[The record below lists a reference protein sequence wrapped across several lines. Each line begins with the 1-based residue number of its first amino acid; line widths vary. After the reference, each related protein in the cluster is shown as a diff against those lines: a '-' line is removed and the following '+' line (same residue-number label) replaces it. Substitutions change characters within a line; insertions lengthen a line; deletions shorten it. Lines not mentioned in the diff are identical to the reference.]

1 MSTLQQQFHELAKNF
16 KGKELEKVIERILDS
31 ELYITSE
38 FLNCPN
44 IQALKTGGNKYYET
58 LYLFSML
65 TYSDYKKSPSK
76 YLPLNPKLLNKL
88 KCVSILE
95 LAKEKKYLEYS
106 YLKNSFDIKTNF
118 ELEELL
124 FNLISRE
131 LINGKV
137 NSKNENVSI
146 LSVKPRCNLTDIK
159 KAEQLIDKL
168 ICNLNDA
175 NEFLTGEEKKIK
187 ERTKELN
194 AVLTI

>member
-1 MSTLQQQFHELAKNF
+1 MSTLQQQFHELVKNF
-16 KGKELEKVIERILDS
+16 KGKELEKVIERILESD
-31 ELYITSE
+31 LYITSE

-44 IQALKTGGNKYYET
+44 IKALNSGNKYYDT

-65 TYSDYKKSPSK
+65 TYSDYKRNTGK

-106 YLKNSFDIKTNF
+106 YLKNSFDIRTNF

-168 ICNLNDA
+168 INNLNDA
-175 NEFLTGEEKKIK
+175 NEFLTGEENKIK
-187 ERTKELN
+187 EKTKELN

>member
-1 MSTLQQQFHELAKNF
+1 MSTLQQQFHELVKNF
-16 KGKELEKVIERILDS
+16 KGKELEKVIERIIDS

-44 IQALKTGGNKYYET
+44 IQALKTGGNKYYDT

-65 TYSDYKKSPSK
+65 TYSDYKKSPAK

-106 YLKNSFDIKTNF
+106 YLKNLFDIKTNF

-124 FNLISRE
+124 FNLISKE
-131 LINGKV
+131 LVSGKINAQ
-137 NSKNENVSI
+137 NESVSI
-146 LSVKPRCNLTDIK
+146 LTVKPRCNLTDMK
-159 KAEQLIDKL
+159 QAEKLIDRL
-168 ICNLNDA
+168 INNLNDA
-175 NEFLTGEEKKIK
+175 NEFLTQEENNIK
-187 ERTKELN
+187 EKTKELN
-194 AVLTI
+194 GVLTI

>member
-1 MSTLQQQFHELAKNF
+1 MSTLQQQFLELIKNF
-16 KGKELEKVIERILDS
+16 KGKELEKVIERILESD
-31 ELYITSE
+31 LYITSE

-44 IQALKTGGNKYYET
+44 IQALKSGNKYYDT

-65 TYSDYKKSPSK
+65 TYADYRKSSAK
-76 YLPLNPKLLNKL
+76 YLPLNQKLLNKL

-137 NSKNENVSI
+137 NSKNEYVSI
-146 LSVKPRCNLTDIK
+146 LSVKPRCNLTDMK
-159 KAEQLIDKL
+159 KAEELIDKL
-168 ICNLNDA
+168 INNLNDA
-175 NEFLTGEEKKIK
+175 NEFLTSEENKIK
-187 ERTKELN
+187 EKTKELN
-194 AVLTI
+194 AVLSI

>member
-1 MSTLQQQFHELAKNF
+1 MSTLQQQFHELIKNF
-16 KGKELEKVIERILDS
+16 KGKELEKVIEGILESD
-31 ELYITSE
+31 LYITSE

-44 IQALKTGGNKYYET
+44 IQALKSGNKYYDT

-65 TYSDYKKSPSK
+65 TYSDYKKSTTK
-76 YLPLNPKLLNKL
+76 YLPLNQKLLNKL

-137 NSKNENVSI
+137 NSKNENVSV
-146 LSVKPRCNLTDIK
+146 LSVKPRCNLTDVK
-159 KAEQLIDKL
+159 KAEQLIDRL
-168 ICNLNDA
+168 INNLNDA
-175 NEFLTGEEKKIK
+175 NEFLTGEENKIK
-187 ERTKELN
+187 EKTKELN

>member
-1 MSTLQQQFHELAKNF
+1 MSTLQQQFLELIKNF
-16 KGKELEKVIERILDS
+16 KGKELEKVIERILESD
-31 ELYITSE
+31 LYITSE

-44 IQALKTGGNKYYET
+44 IQALKSGNKYYDT

-65 TYSDYKKSPSK
+65 TYADYKKSSAK
-76 YLPLNPKLLNKL
+76 YLPLNQKLLNKL

-137 NSKNENVSI
+137 NSKNEYVSI
-146 LSVKPRCNLTDIK
+146 LSVKPRCNLTDMK
-159 KAEQLIDKL
+159 KAEELIDKL
-168 ICNLNDA
+168 INNLNDA
-175 NEFLTGEEKKIK
+175 NEFLTSEENKIK
-187 ERTKELN
+187 EKTKELN
-194 AVLTI
+194 AVLSI

>member
-1 MSTLQQQFHELAKNF
+1 MSTLQQQFHELIKNF

-31 ELYITSE
+31 DLYITSE

-44 IQALKTGGNKYYET
+44 IQALKAGGNKYYDT

-65 TYSDYKKSPSK
+65 TYSDYKKSPEK
-76 YLPLNPKLLNKL
+76 YLKLNPKLLNKL

-106 YLKNSFDIKTNF
+106 YLKNAFDIKTNF

-131 LINGKV
+131 LIAGKI
-137 NSKNENVSI
+137 NSQKESISI
-146 LSVKPRCNLTDIK
+146 LTVKPRCNLTDVK
-159 KAEQLIDKL
+159 QAEKLIDRL
-168 ICNLNDA
+168 IANLNDA
-175 NEFLTGEEKKIK
+175 NEFLTQEENNIK
-187 ERTKELN
+187 EKTKELN
-194 AVLTI
+194 GVLTI

>member
-1 MSTLQQQFHELAKNF
+1 MSTLQQQFHELIKNF
-16 KGKELEKVIERILDS
+16 KGKELEKVIERILESD
-31 ELYITSE
+31 LYITSE
-38 FLNCPN
+38 FLKCPN
-44 IQALKTGGNKYYET
+44 IQALKSGNKYYDT

-65 TYSDYKKSPSK
+65 TYSDYKKSTAK

-168 ICNLNDA
+168 INNLNDA
-175 NEFLTGEEKKIK
+175 NEFLTGEENKIK
-187 ERTKELN
+187 EKTKDLN